1 VRIEICIDMNI
12 YDIALLLQIARASK
26 MPIDALIKKAITEY
40 IEKQVT
46 TTSIE
51 SGK

>member
-1 VRIEICIDMNI
+1 MEIKVCIDMNI

-40 IEKQVT
+40 IEKQVAT
-46 TTSIE
+46 TPPEVS
-51 SGK
+51 K